1 MLSGLITCR
10 KHNSLE
16 DKKTQIGAANDELLG
31 SFCQGSDDSVCCSGA
46 ITHQGSH
53 MDDAA
58 CVGGRKAADT
68 RASQDTRTAHV
79 QETSEDLATGLG
91 YSSLSK

>member
-1 MLSGLITCR
+1 MQIVLSGLITCR

-53 MDDAA
+53 MDDADIGLRSLHQGHR
-58 CVGGRKAADT
+58 VGGRKAADN
-68 RASQDTRTAHV
+68 
-79 QETSEDLATGLG
+79 
-91 YSSLSK
+91 